1 LAGIALVIL
10 QFALLAVLGSQ
21 VAIHATKFAPIYA
34 LVLMLGGILLGL
46 WSVSVNRPGNFN
58 IRPMPKAGGKMIEQ
72 GPYRLIRHPMYL
84 SLMLAGL
91 GAALAAMSVVAWI
104 SWAGL
109 VLVLNA
115 KAAME
120 ERALRQQFPHYQD
133 YCARSWRFLPGI
145 F

>member
-21 VAIHATKFAPIYA
+21 VAIHATKSVPIYA

>member
-1 LAGIALVIL
+1 MAGIALVIL
-10 QFALLAVLGSQ
+10 QFALLAVLGLQ
-21 VAIHATKFAPIYA
+21 VATHATEPVPIYA
-34 LVLMLGGILLGL
+34 LVLMLGGVLLGL
-46 WSVSVNRPGNFN
+46 WSISVNRPGNFN
-58 IRPMPKAGGKMIEQ
+58 IRPTPKAGGKMIEQ

-91 GAALAAMSVVAWI
+91 GAALASMGAVAWI
-104 SWAGL
+104 SWAAL

-115 KAAME
+115 KAGIE
-120 ERALRQQFPHYQD
+120 ERALRQQFPAYEN